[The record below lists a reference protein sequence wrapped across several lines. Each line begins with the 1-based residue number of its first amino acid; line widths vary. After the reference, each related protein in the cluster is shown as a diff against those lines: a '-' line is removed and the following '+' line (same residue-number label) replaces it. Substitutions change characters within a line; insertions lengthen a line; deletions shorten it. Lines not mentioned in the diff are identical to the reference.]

1 MEGKP
6 VTFTATEIE
15 GLEQIISA
23 GHKWL
28 DGSNPAYPNLI
39 LKLGRAF
46 LEVQNGAQSQELYV
60 SETEAWYLR
69 EIAPTNMRVKGET
82 VGLAIKR
89 KLYPLLLDFEAERYS
104 AAAGIRYGSSTID
117 EPLTREDAL
126 ADSAAQE
133 TEATSDITDASES
146 GEGCHGV
153 EHVLGPEAMTDLQP
167 ADVDQD
173 HHDGA
178 GEEPGATPGDTES
191 PQNAVDSES
200 ASDIS
205 ESESLA
211 DTRSEDVEQDR
222 QNPDESANSPEL
234 NRDQRND

>member
-60 SETEAWYLR
+60 SEMEAWYLR

-82 VGLAIKR
+82 VGLTIKG
-89 KLYPLLLDFEAERYS
+89 KLYPLLLDFEAEMYS
-104 AAAGIRYGSSTID
+104 AAAGIRYGSSTMD
-117 EPLTREDAL
+117 EPLSREDAL
-126 ADSAAQE
+126 ADSVAQE
-133 TEATSDITDASES
+133 TESASDITDASES
-146 GEGCHGV
+146 GEACHGV
-153 EHVLGPEAMTDLQP
+153 EHGLEPEAMTDLQP
-167 ADVDQD
+167 PDVGQD
-173 HHDGA
+173 HRDGV
-178 GEEPGATPGDTES
+178 GELGAAPDNIEI
-191 PQNAVDSES
+191 PQNIVDSES
-200 ASDIS
+200 TSDIS
-205 ESESLA
+205 ESESLT
-211 DTRSEDVEQDR
+211 DTQSEDAEQDR
-222 QNPDESANSPEL
+222 QNPDESANSAEL

>member
-23 GHKWL
+23 GHRWL

-60 SETEAWYLR
+60 SEMESWYLR
-69 EIAPTNMRVKGET
+69 EITPTNLRVKGEI

-89 KLYPLLLDFEAERYS
+89 KLYPILLDFEAERYS

-126 ADSAAQE
+126 IDSATQE
-133 TEATSDITDASES
+133 TESISDITDASES

-153 EHVLGPEAMTDLQP
+153 EYVLEPEAMTDLLP
-167 ADVDQD
+167 TAVDQD
-173 HHDGA
+173 HHGDA
-178 GEEPGATPGDTES
+178 GDPGASPDNIES
-191 PQNAVDSES
+191 PQNAVAPDSTR
-200 ASDIS
+200 DIS
-205 ESESLA
+205 ELESLK
-211 DTRSEDVEQDR
+211 DTQPEDAEQGR

-234 NRDQRND
+234 NLDQRND